1 MVEGHASARLGVAMN
16 GGLIVVSGDCG
27 YMAGFMGQKGTM
39 IICGDTGEAF
49 ADSMYETVCYV
60 GGEVGDLGNDAIIE
74 APTDEDSAYL
84 RSTLAEHLGEERDVS
99 GFKKVVAGRKLWN
112 FDKNERAAWREAL

>member
-1 MVEGHASARLGVAMN
+1 MK